1 MAALI
6 GLFTLCIILR
16 KFSSGYFEDVA
27 PQALDSAKLPLFG
40 GFSFSDDDVQ
50 RAHIESSRYSKNAN
64 NNDSGR
70 QHVSMITAV
79 GQESA
84 YDAPVSPVNPAERSI
99 RVRFSSPSQSQK
111 QMVETSA
118 FDAGGVDDQE
128 GSALTSDDLQIGSSA
143 TRLHEQLSQYPP
155 MSSQSQNHSQHQM
168 LDQQQYPLPS
178 HQLYLQGEYTT
189 SNSGAP
195 YVGPS
200 ISTSP
205 SRHSSHSNHI
215 PVQHMNVVDMS
226 SSSAAFSASYQRTFL
241 EPDDFDDSEVQLQD
255 LLGFRI

>member
-1 MAALI
+1 MALI
-6 GLFTLCIILR
+6 SLVTLCAIIQ

-27 PQALDSAKLPLFG
+27 PQALDSAKLPLFSG

-50 RAHIESSRYSKNAN
+50 RAHVESSRYSNNAN
-64 NNDSGR
+64 TNDSRR
-70 QHVSMITAV
+70 QHVSMVAAT

-84 YDAPVSPVNPAERSI
+84 YDAPLSPVNPAERSI
-99 RVRFSSPSQSQK
+99 RVRFSSQAQK
-111 QMVETSA
+111 QMVETST

-128 GSALTSDDLQIGSSA
+128 GSALTSDDLQISSSA
-143 TRLHEQLSQYPP
+143 TRFHEQLSQSPP
-155 MSSQSQNHSQHQM
+155 MSSQSQNNSQHQM
-168 LDQQQYPLPS
+168 LDQQQFPPPS
-178 HQLYLQGEYTT
+178 HQLYQQGEYSS
-189 SNSGAP
+189 SNSGASDLDP
-195 YVGPS
+195 L

-215 PVQHMNVVDMS
+215 PVQHKNVVDMS
-226 SSSAAFSASYQRTFL
+226 SSSATFSASYQRTFL